1 MSGIKSLFQRNKDA
15 PAPEL
20 DAQSTALMK
29 SLEAQAKNLS
39 PDLFEAGVTLGEK
52 TAENDPQSIFFFF
65 FFFFFLIVSSSVA
78 RHWNVRS
85 RVHGQTQRN
94 S

>member
-65 FFFFFLIVSSSVA
+65 FFFFFF
-78 RHWNVRS
+78 
-85 RVHGQTQRN
+85 
-94 S
+94 